1 MPERCAALPTTPSR
15 RLDQWLWFAR
25 LAKSRSLAARLCA
38 AGAVA
43 VNGRPVTKAGHLVRT
58 GDAVSIP
65 QGQFRRLVRV
75 EALGT
80 RRGPAAE
87 ARQLYEE
94 PWAPVP
100 LRLPIEWMPLLAEP
114 ADHDASD

>member
-1 MPERCAALPTTPSR
+1 MSDTASR

-38 AGAVA
+38 AGQVA
-43 VNGRPVTKAGHLVRT
+43 VNGQPVTKAGHMVCA
-58 GDAVSIP
+58 GDAVSVP
-65 QGQFRRLVRV
+65 QGGLRRLVRV

-87 ARQLYEE
+87 ARLLYEE
-94 PWAPVP
+94 TSAPLP
-100 LRLPIEWMPLLAEP
+100 LRLPIEWVPLLAEP
-114 ADHDASD
+114 TDHDGAD